1 MHHEVAARLRHKCP
15 SICTNAS
22 AMLNAGFGIDS
33 ASQSRRVTVQG
44 VEDGDPKVT
53 LDNSPIAKYVGVD
66 EWAARQATEAA
77 WERRF
82 RTDEPM
88 EP

>member
-1 MHHEVAARLRHKCP
+1 MPRWPDEIR
-15 SICTNAS
+15 
-22 AMLNAGFGIDS
+22 IDDVKY
-33 ASQSRRVTVQG
+33 RVTVQG

-53 LDNSPIAKYVGVD
+53 LDNSPIVKYVGVD